1 MAMRQLTVSPEHL
14 EGLHELQARAVELA
28 AAKGALILDGGP
40 GTGKTFTTNR
50 ILDMFESNGL
60 NIMCAAPTGK
70 AAQRMKELTGREATT
85 IHRMLG
91 WTPFGWRHNAD
102 EPCKFD
108 ADGNCIGGPLPTD
121 VVVLDETSMIDHVL
135 FAGVL
140 QAMAPTQRLVLI
152 GDVNQLPSIGKG
164 RVLFDLIETGVV
176 PRVTLTK
183 IFRQADESAIPFVAR
198 DVNEGVCPDVTKLNK
213 AAGSPDVAWVDAP
226 EVEDLQR
233 AIVDAVVRFIPQ
245 QRGIPSEDIQVLCPQ
260 NKKAIGIEVLND
272 LLQRELNPNFRDDKR
287 QGLRVGRG
295 YRVFEGDRVIH
306 ANKNDYGIMV
316 ANGEVGRVLDQNWK
330 GVKVPADASQSG
342 KGKPVAIVDF
352 GDRKVAY
359 TKQEAEN
366 LELAYAITIHKSQ
379 GSQFP
384 CVVMPVHSLNRFSLT
399 RPLVY
404 TAITRTERLLVML
417 GEPDS
422 LATACNN
429 TRGTERR
436 TSLQERLRGQ
446 NQ

>member
-1 MAMRQLTVSPEHL
+1 MTTRLNVDPSHID
-14 EGLHELQARAVELA
+14 GLHENQARAVELA
-28 AAKGALILDGGP
+28 ATEGVLIVTGGP
-40 GTGKTFTTNR
+40 GTGKTHTTNR
-50 ILDMFESNGL
+50 ILDMFEANNL
-60 NIMCAAPTGK
+60 RVMCAAPTGK
-70 AAQRMKELTGREATT
+70 AAQRMKELTGRDATT

-91 WTPFGWRHNAD
+91 WTPSGWRFDAD
-102 EPCKFD
+102 EPRKSD
-108 ADGNCIGGPLPTD
+108 ADGNPIAGPLHTD
-121 VVVLDETSMIDHVL
+121 VVVIDETSMVDHQL
-135 FAGVL
+135 FAGVV
-140 QAMAPTQRLVLI
+140 QAMLPSQRLILI

-164 RVLFDLIETGVV
+164 RVLHDLIQSGVV
-176 PRVTLTK
+176 PQVTLTK

-198 DVNEGVCPDVTKLNK
+198 DVNEGVCPDTTKLNK
-213 AAGSPDVAWVDAP
+213 ASGSPDVAWVDAP
-226 EVEDLQR
+226 EVNDLQR
-233 AIVDAVVRFIPQ
+233 AVVDAVVRLIPQ

-260 NKKAIGIEVLND
+260 NKKAIGIETLND

-287 QGLRVGRG
+287 LGLRAGRG
-295 YRVFEGDRVIH
+295 YRLFSGDRVIH
-306 ANKNDYGIMV
+306 AHKNDYGIMV
-316 ANGEVGRVLDQNWK
+316 ANGEVGRLLDQNWK
-330 GVKVPADASQSG
+330 GVAVPAETTQSG
-342 KGKPVAIVDF
+342 RGTPVAVVDF

-384 CVVMPVHSLNRFSLT
+384 CVVVPVHSLNRFSLT

-404 TAITRTERLLVML
+404 TAITRAERLLVML

-436 TSLQERLRGQ
+436 TSLQERLQGED
-446 NQ
+446 N